1 MCRLNEQPSL
11 RSPLYD
17 PAAGLCGVLR
27 PFLTDIS
34 RARGAWR
41 DLLSRGDAQALDD
54 LRARILAAHTLADT
68 PARVREETLHPQ
80 EADPAANPLLRVALG
95 PVPPAAEGGGC
106 VLYSLDGAAFARRSA
121 FCLAEPA
128 RSPGEADALARL

>member
-1 MCRLNEQPSL
+1 MAARLALLCRLNEQPSL

-41 DLLSRGDAQALDD
+41 DRGL
-54 LRARILAAHTLADT
+54 ILQT
-68 PARVREETLHPQ
+68 EETATAKA
-80 EADPAANPLLRVALG
+80 ERVWGKADDFVT
-95 PVPPAAEGGGC
+95 
-106 VLYSLDGAAFARRSA
+106 STT
-121 FCLAEPA
+121 
-128 RSPGEADALARL
+128 